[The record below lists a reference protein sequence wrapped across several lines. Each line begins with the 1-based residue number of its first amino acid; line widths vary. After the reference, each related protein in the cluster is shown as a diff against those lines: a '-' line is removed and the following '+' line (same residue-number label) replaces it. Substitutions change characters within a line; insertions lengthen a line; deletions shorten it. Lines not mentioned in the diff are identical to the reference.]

1 MLEARGPRW
10 LEGIRMGWR
19 VMEARRFSC
28 GGKRPCRA
36 ARDAPRRPSVAAA
49 DLSADASAAISTDAA
64 PVAAAVSPIGRAVL
78 VRLCSWHRAVL
89 AVRVTCRRL
98 VQLTWS
104 NNLCGP
110 PNIRS

>member
-64 PVAAAVSPIGRAVL
+64 PVAAAVSPIGRP

-89 AVRVTCRRL
+89 AVRVTCRGL